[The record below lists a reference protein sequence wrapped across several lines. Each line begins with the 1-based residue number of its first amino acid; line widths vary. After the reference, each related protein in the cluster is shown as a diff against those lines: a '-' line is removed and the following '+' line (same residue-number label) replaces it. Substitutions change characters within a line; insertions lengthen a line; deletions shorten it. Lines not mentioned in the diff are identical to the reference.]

1 MDVTLLYRAID
12 KTGATVDFLFSA
24 TRNLKDAKQFFTRAY
39 QRHGLPAQVTID
51 GSQTNL
57 EAARQCHAETRLRER
72 ADEAPLKVRQS
83 QYMNNRIEQDHR
95 RIKRR
100 TRPMLSFKSTATAAV
115 ILGGI
120 ELIHMLRKGQ
130 MRLPEGQ
137 NPSLADQ
144 FNCLAA

>member
-1 MDVTLLYRAID
+1 MLST
-12 KTGATVDFLFSA
+12 KP
-24 TRNLKDAKQFFTRAY
+24 
-39 QRHGLPAQVTID
+39 LPAQVTAD
-51 GSQTNL
+51 RSQTNF
-57 EAARQCHAETRLRER
+57 EAARQCHAETRSRER
-72 ADEAPLKVRQS
+72 ADEAQLKVPQN
-83 QYMNNRIEQDHR
+83 QYMNDRIEQDYR
-95 RIKRR
+95 RITRR
-100 TRPMLSFKSTATAAV
+100 TRPILGFKATATATAAV

>member
-1 MDVTLLYRAID
+1 
-12 KTGATVDFLFSA
+12 
-24 TRNLKDAKQFFTRAY
+24 
-39 QRHGLPAQVTID
+39 
-51 GSQTNL
+51 
-57 EAARQCHAETRLRER
+57 
-72 ADEAPLKVRQS
+72 
-83 QYMNNRIEQDHR
+83 MNNRIEQDHR